1 MLRAHHAVGAAV
13 GFAQNDRDLRNGR
26 FAVSEQQL
34 GAVDDDAAV
43 FLSGARQEARYVD
56 ERHDRNI
63 ERVAEPYEAGRFARG
78 VDVEHAGQELRLVR
92 DDADALSVE
101 PGETG
106 HDVRRELG
114 LAFEKVAVVDDAPDY
129 VQHVIGFVRIVRN
142 DVVEHVVQPVDRV
155 SAVHRG
161 SVLHVVR
168 RQEAE
173 QLAQRGDALL
183 FVFGD
188 EMGYAALGRM
198 DRRASELLLTH
209 FLSGDGLDDFRSGHE
224 HVARSLIHQNE
235 VGQGGRVDRASR
247 ARTENGRNLRD
258 HARGEDIALENL
270 GVARQTVDTFLNAR
284 SARVVDADDRRAVL
298 HRHVHYL
305 AYFRSEG
312 FGKRAAEYREVLRE
326 DVHLPSVDRA
336 APGHDAVAEI
346 GLLAEPEVV
355 AAMRDEHVEFLER
368 ALVE

>member
-1 MLRAHHAVGAAV
+1 MLFGRVGQTLVRERLQRADDPIARVARLDHVVDVAEPGSHVRIGELIAILGFLLGDELGLLLLVLDRGDLLRQQHFDCALGAHHGDLGRRPCVVDVAAQMLRAHHAVGAAV
-13 GFAQNDRDLRNGR
+13 GFAQDDRDLRNGR

-63 ERVAEPYEAGRFARG
+63 ERAAEPYEAGRFARG

-129 VQHVIGFVRIVRN
+129 VQHVIGLVRIVRN
-142 DVVEHVVQPVDRV
+142 DVVEHVVQPVDRIG
-155 SAVHRG
+155 AVHCG

-183 FVFGD
+183 FVF
-188 EMGYAALGRM
+188 
-198 DRRASELLLTH
+198 
-209 FLSGDGLDDFRSGHE
+209 
-224 HVARSLIHQNE
+224 
-235 VGQGGRVDRASR
+235 
-247 ARTENGRNLRD
+247 
-258 HARGEDIALENL
+258 
-270 GVARQTVDTFLNAR
+270 
-284 SARVVDADDRRAVL
+284 
-298 HRHVHYL
+298 
-305 AYFRSEG
+305 
-312 FGKRAAEYREVLRE
+312 
-326 DVHLPSVDRA
+326 
-336 APGHDAVAEI
+336 
-346 GLLAEPEVV
+346 
-355 AAMRDEHVEFLER
+355 
-368 ALVE
+368 